1 MTDQALG
8 AGWSTP
14 TQVDGSEAYTA
25 YRTVA
30 APSPNSTTAAGDG
43 GAPAAPHVAQL
54 PIIQPGR
61 TVGRLDSRPKLGRVL
76 VEQGSVTED
85 EIEAALETQRET
97 GERIGRILVEEGI
110 ITSVQLTKA
119 LAEAAGVGFV
129 DLDDILIDPSVARA
143 LPETFARRTKAV
155 AIGTDGDRIV
165 VAMVNPSDVF
175 AIDDIRTVTKTPVR
189 PVMAE
194 EGQIVRALERVW
206 RSGAE
211 AEAMLRLASEEV
223 AEDEIGGR
231 DDLGEDAPVVQ
242 FVNELLT
249 RAVHDRASDIHLEP
263 TGQHLRVR
271 FRVDGVVRDVM
282 TVPRQIQGAV
292 VSRLKIMADINIA
305 ERRRPQD
312 GRVTMSLDDRAVD
325 IRVVTLPTAFGEA
338 VVLRLLDRSTAL
350 RPIVEL
356 GFLPENMAAYRAAYT
371 EPYGAILVTG
381 PTGSGKS
388 TTLYATLHELNDPA
402 RTIVTVEDPIEYRL
416 PGIKQIQLNT
426 KAGLTFA
433 SALRSILRADP
444 DVVLVGEIRDEETAR
459 IAIEAALTGHKVL
472 SSLHTNSAAA
482 TPARLVEMGVEPY
495 LVISS
500 VGAVLAQRLVRHLCK
515 CRVPFEPTEA
525 ELRAAG
531 WVASPA
537 DAALV
542 PAFCKPKGCEL
553 CGGTGYRGR
562 FAVHEVMTMTPAV
575 ARLILDRASADQVS
589 DQAMAEGMVPMR
601 LDGLRKAAA
610 GLTTI
615 EEVLRVV
622 PRGSH

>member
-1 MTDQALG
+1 MTDQAVDPGVSSATELDRARAERAAERAG
-8 AGWSTP
+8 A
-14 TQVDGSEAYTA
+14 VVEA
-25 YRTVA
+25 A
-30 APSPNSTTAAGDG
+30 APPTG
-43 GAPAAPHVAQL
+43 GHL
-54 PIIQPGR
+54 PIVVSGR
-61 TVGRLDSRPKLGRVL
+61 NVGRFDSRPKLGRVL
-76 VEQGSVTED
+76 VDQGMVTED
-85 EIEAALETQRET
+85 EIEAALQTQRET

-129 DLDDILIDPSVARA
+129 DLDDILLDPSVARA
-143 LPETFARRTKAV
+143 LPETFARRAKAV
-155 AIGTDGDRIV
+155 AIGTEGEKIV

-175 AIDDIRTVTKTPVR
+175 AVDDMRTVTKSQIR
-189 PVMAE
+189 PVMAD
-194 EGQIVRALERVW
+194 EGQILRALERVW

-211 AEAMLRLASEEV
+211 AEAMLQLASDEAEV
-223 AEDEIGGR
+223 DDVALPGG
-231 DDLGEDAPVVQ
+231 DHAAEDAPVVQ

-305 ERRRPQD
+305 ERRKPQD
-312 GRVTMSLDDRAVD
+312 GRVTMSLDERAVD

-338 VVLRLLDRSTAL
+338 VVMRLLDRSAAM
-350 RPIVEL
+350 RPVADL
-356 GFLPENMAAYRAAYT
+356 GFMPESLAAYQAAYT

-416 PGIKQIQLNT
+416 AGIKQVQLNA

-482 TPARLVEMGVEPY
+482 TPTRLVEMGVEPY

-500 VGAVLAQRLVRHLCK
+500 LGAVLAQRLVRQLCK
-515 CRVPFEPTEA
+515 CRVPFEPKQA
-525 ELRAAG
+525 ELEAAG
-531 WVASPA
+531 WPEGFRESE
-537 DAALV
+537 LV
-542 PAFCKPKGCEL
+542 PSFCRAHGCEH

-562 FAVHEVMTMTPAV
+562 FAVQEVMTMTPAIAHLV
-575 ARLILDRASADQVS
+575 LEHASAD
-589 DQAMAEGMVPMR
+589 DLAKQALAEGMISMR
-601 LDGLRKAAA
+601 LDGLRKAAG

-615 EEVLRVV
+615 EEILRVV
-622 PRGSH
+622 PRASH